1 MLRRF
6 FVLLVC
12 GAFSVAAAV
21 AAPAVW
27 DMPTPYPPGNLH
39 TENIQRFVEDVAAST
54 DGALRI
60 QVHPGGSLFKANEI
74 KRAVQTGQVQIGE
87 VIISS
92 LANENPLFALDT
104 VPFIATSYADA
115 KRLWTASREAIENA
129 FAKQGLKVLYT
140 VPWPPQGLYTKKP
153 VNSLADVKG
162 WKIRAYSPTVAKM
175 IEHMGAQPVTIQEAD
190 LPQALATGM
199 LDGNFTSSATGYDR
213 KSWEYL
219 DYFYDVRAWLPKN
232 VVFVSQRAFDSL
244 DPKVQRMVLEAAKA
258 AEERG
263 WKTSE
268 EKTAWYLEQL
278 RVNGMKVM
286 EPSETLRKELDRI
299 GERMGQEWLE
309 QAGETGK
316 KILDAYRG
324 Q

>member
-1 MLRRF
+1 MVRNL
-6 FVLLVC
+6 FVSILLGC
-12 GAFSVAAAV
+12 FSIGSVAAKST
-21 AAPAVW
+21 VW

-39 TENIQRFVEDVAAST
+39 TENIQRFVEDVAAAT

-74 KRAVQTGQVQIGE
+74 KRAVQTGQAQIGE

-104 VPFIATSYADA
+104 VPFVATSYADA
-115 KRLWTASREAIENA
+115 KRLWQVSRVAIEEA
-129 FAKQGLKVLYT
+129 FAKQGMKILYA

-153 VNSLADVKG
+153 VSSLADLKG

-199 LDGNFTSSATGYDR
+199 LDANFTSSATGYDR

-219 DYFYDVRAWLPKN
+219 SYFYDVKAWLPKN
-232 VVFVSQRAFDSL
+232 VVFVSQRAFMEL
-244 DPKVQRMVLEAAKA
+244 DPNAQRAVLEAAKA

-263 WKTSE
+263 WKISE
-268 EKTAWYLEQL
+268 EKTAWYVEQL
-278 RVNGMKVM
+278 KANGMKVV
-286 EPSETLRKELDRI
+286 EPSETLRKELDEI
-299 GERMGQEWLE
+299 GIRMAQEWLE
-309 QAGETGK
+309 QAGEAGK
-316 KILDAYRG
+316 KILDAYRSR
-324 Q
+324 